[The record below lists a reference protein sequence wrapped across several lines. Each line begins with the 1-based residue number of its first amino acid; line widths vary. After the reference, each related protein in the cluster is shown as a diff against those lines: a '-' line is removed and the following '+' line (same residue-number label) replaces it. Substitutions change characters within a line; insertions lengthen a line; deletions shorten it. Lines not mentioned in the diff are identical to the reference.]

1 MNGCFYIDGINAYT
15 QYGVIVVWEGY
26 KGLLS
31 RAGFKKVDFNDWP
44 ELDGIEPDLSGPVL
58 DSREFSLTFGCVDS
72 EKSCDFIDVLSD
84 KGYHDFDFREIGYSL
99 KLRLVSQPDKD
110 VFWRLEKFALQFSD
124 DFPLSGY
131 TYQAPVPVGV
141 NQTTYDLDNR
151 SFAEYGVWILEGSDN
166 EIEKSPAVKKN
177 LLVSS
182 SNRKGVFYDGEK
194 VVFQS
199 KDVAL
204 KCGMKVEDIETFWR
218 NYNALF
224 YALIQPGERYLY
236 SDRMGESFPCYY
248 KSCDCTRFDI
258 IGENVWCEF
267 TLTLVFISFRVGE
280 SVYLLASEN
289 DLVIETEDGEFLI
302 DVKDY
307 GIKKN

>member
-15 QYGVIVVWEGY
+15 QYGVIVAWEGY

-44 ELDGIEPDLSGPVL
+44 ELDGIEPDLSDPVL

-72 EKSCDFIDVLSD
+72 EKSCDFIDILSD
-84 KGYHDFDFREIGYSL
+84 EGYHDFDFREVGYSV

-110 VFWRLEKFALQFSD
+110 VFWRLEKFTLQFSD
-124 DFPLSGY
+124 DFPLPDY
-131 TYQAPVPVGV
+131 IYQPPVPVGV
-141 NQTTYDLDNR
+141 TQTMYDLDNL
-151 SFAEYGVWILEGSDN
+151 SFANYGVWILEGSDN

-182 SNRKGVFYDGEK
+182 SNRKGVCYDGEK

-204 KCGMKVEDIETFWR
+204 KCGMKVGDIETFWR

-224 YALIQPGERYLY
+224 YTLIQPGERFLY

-258 IGENVWCEF
+258 VGECVWCEF

-280 SVYLLASEN
+280 SVYLLAAE
-289 DLVIETEDGEFLI
+289 DGLVIETEDGEFLI

-307 GIKKN
+307 GIKQN